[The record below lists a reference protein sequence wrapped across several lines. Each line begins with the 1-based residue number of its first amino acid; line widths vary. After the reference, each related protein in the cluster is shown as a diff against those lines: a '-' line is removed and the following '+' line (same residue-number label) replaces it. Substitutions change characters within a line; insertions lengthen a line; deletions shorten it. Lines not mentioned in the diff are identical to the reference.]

1 MSKQER
7 KWVRCLIIGHSD
19 IPAKPPVVDQHTM
32 IIAADAGYL
41 IAKQWGLVPH
51 WLVGDFDSLNLQ
63 AVDELPATCIIRH
76 PVEKDKTDVE
86 LALDFALELGVKE
99 VVMVGVWGGRID
111 HSLGNIEL
119 MYNLACKNIK
129 ARILTGSA
137 ELHLANQAL
146 ELNLPIGTI
155 VSLLPLSAEVTGVT
169 TCGLYYPLCNAI
181 IKKGSTWTISNKA
194 VAESI
199 EVKCESGVL
208 LAVVIKD
215 PR

>member
-7 KWVRCLIIGHSD
+7 KWVRCLIIGHSDD

-86 LALDFALELGVKE
+86 LALDFALELGVRGCDG
-99 VVMVGVWGGRID
+99 GVWGGRID

-129 ARILTGSA
+129 AQALGSA

-146 ELNLPIGTI
+146 ELNLPIDTI
-155 VSLLPLSAEVTGVT
+155 VSLLPLSAE
-169 TCGLYYPLCNAI
+169 
-181 IKKGSTWTISNKA
+181 
-194 VAESI
+194 
-199 EVKCESGVL
+199 
-208 LAVVIKD
+208 
-215 PR
+215 